1 MKQLVA
7 FTKKELMEIVRNGKL
22 LILIIIFSLLGIMN
36 PAIAKLTPWIMKQF
50 SDSLEETGIVVT
62 EVTVDAMASWTQFY
76 KNIPMGLIVFLL
88 LFSGIIANELQKG
101 TLINMITKGM
111 SRKAILIAK
120 TIVTLAL
127 WTFNYWLCYGITYG
141 YNAYFWDNS
150 VAKHVGVAAALFY
163 ILGVWLIF
171 LMMMMAAFFNTASG
185 VTVGTGAVFFLSY
198 LLSVVPDIKKYLPTK
213 LMDAGGLLA
222 GAGAVKDYSVCL
234 GVVAVLCIIQFV
246 ISLVVFDK
254 KQI

>member
-150 VAKHVGVAAALFY
+150 VAKHVGVAATLFY

-171 LMMMMAAFFNTASG
+171 LMMMMAVFFNTASG

-222 GAGAVKDYSVCL
+222 DAGAVKDYSACL

>member
-222 GAGAVKDYSVCL
+222 GAGAVKDYFACL